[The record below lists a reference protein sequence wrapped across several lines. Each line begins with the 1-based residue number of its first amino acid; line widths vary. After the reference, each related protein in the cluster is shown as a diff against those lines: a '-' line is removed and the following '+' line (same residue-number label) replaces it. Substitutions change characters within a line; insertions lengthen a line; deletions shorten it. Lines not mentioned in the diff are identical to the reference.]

1 MTVCVAV
8 CRIPYGQ
15 LKEKGVNFRLTACEE
30 KEYKKNRQRKGKIRC
45 CGKIDTSW
53 LHVKH
58 LDEFIDKFL

>member
-1 MTVCVAV
+1 MPVCVAV

-15 LKEKGVNFRLTACEE
+15 LQEEGVNFCLTACEQ
-30 KEYKKNRQRKGKIRC
+30 KEC
-45 CGKIDTSW
+45 W